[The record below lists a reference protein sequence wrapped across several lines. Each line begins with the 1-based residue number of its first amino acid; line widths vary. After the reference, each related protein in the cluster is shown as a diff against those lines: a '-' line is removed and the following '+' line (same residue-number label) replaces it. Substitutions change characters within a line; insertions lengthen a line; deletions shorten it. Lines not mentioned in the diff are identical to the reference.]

1 MDFNFPSLFSSNMHS
16 YNGSNMGSMH
26 HGGHSHPQEH
36 DVGSGHP
43 HSASTGSGENNGSSS
58 ADSKTL
64 SPPPSSASGAAGYA
78 TYFGQLAA
86 NSAMDNVMCRPVH

>member
-1 MDFNFPSLFSSNMHS
+1 MHS

-36 DVGSGHP
+36 DFGSGHP